1 VFAFIVCLQ
10 AMTWACSSRSTAGTP
25 LPPAAVGPPVPPATA
40 DVTPEPPVPSSGGTI
55 ASPEPGTGD
64 CSLIATSGEAVATV
78 ALSERIDSSNAPHPT
93 NESERL
99 LFRQL
104 YETLMRADCAGRLVP
119 GLAESW
125 RLDGDGHTW
134 IVRLRDGARFS
145 DGTPVTAPD
154 VRSSWVSDGIG
165 DELQPYVSR
174 LVQSIVAVD
183 DRTLA
188 IRLRSQRV
196 DMPLALAHSDLAVAK
211 SVADSDWPIGT
222 RSARIAPAG
231 DAVPAIGSS
240 VITLA
245 RDNRLPIRFLLARGD
260 PRDLLDNPVDL
271 LLTRDPAALDYA
283 GTLPQFQSV
292 PLAWQRT
299 HVLLAPGRSRSSPP
313 LSEQARQVLA
323 DDAVR
328 GEARGA
334 QGPFW
339 WTMLTDC
346 EVAFAPP
353 KNQSALTPRIV
364 YDASDAAS
372 RDLAER
378 FVGLARASGPA
389 AATFLD
395 ALLPDRPRRTYQR
408 ATGIS
413 GEPLAVARR
422 LGRDAGYIMSIDS
435 RPLDGCRELQVLMEA
450 NQWLDPDTIVPLVDT
465 RLHAVVRRGRSGI
478 TTEWDGG
485 LSIDE

>member
-1 VFAFIVCLQ
+1 
-10 AMTWACSSRSTAGTP
+10 
-25 LPPAAVGPPVPPATA
+25 
-40 DVTPEPPVPSSGGTI
+40 
-55 ASPEPGTGD
+55 
-64 CSLIATSGEAVATV
+64 LIAAPGEPVATV
-78 ALSERIDSSNAPHPT
+78 ALNERIDSSNAPHPT

-99 LFRQL
+99 VFRQL
-104 YETLMRADCAGRLVP
+104 YETLTRADCTGRLVP
-119 GLAESW
+119 GLAASW

-134 IVRLRDGARFS
+134 IVGLRDGARFS

-154 VRSSWVSDGIG
+154 VRSSWTRDHIG
-165 DELQPYVSR
+165 DELQPRVGR
-174 LVQSIVAVD
+174 LVQSLVVLD

-188 IRLRSQRV
+188 IRLRSQRA
-196 DMPLALAHSDLAVAK
+196 DAPLALAHADLAVAK
-211 SVADSDWPIGT
+211 YTADSEWPIGT
-222 RSARIAPAG
+222 RPARIAPGG
-231 DAVPAIGSS
+231 DVALPIATP
-240 VITLA
+240 VITLD
-245 RDNRLPIRFLLARGD
+245 RDNLPPIRFLLARGD
-260 PRDLLDNPVDL
+260 PRDLLDNPVDV
-271 LLTRDPAALDYA
+271 LLTRDPATLDYA
-283 GTLPQFQSV
+283 GTLSQFQSV
-292 PLAWQRT
+292 PLPWQRT
-299 HVLLAPGRSRSSPP
+299 HVLLAPGRARSSPS

-346 EVAFAPP
+346 EVAVAPP
-353 KNQSALTPRIV
+353 RNQPALTPRIV

-378 FVGLARASGPA
+378 FVGLARASGPT

-395 ALLPDRPRRTYQR
+395 AVLPDRPRRTYER
-408 ATGIS
+408 ATGLN
-413 GEPLAVARR
+413 GEPLALARR

-435 RPLDGCRELQVLMEA
+435 RPLDACRELQVLMEA
-450 NQWLDPDTIVPLVDT
+450 NRWLDPDTIVPLVDT

-485 LSIDE
+485 LSIAETLPK